1 MGGDQLLDHEALPAL
16 AGLRMGQQIVVGLD
30 TQQIVQ
36 QAAVAQVKLS
46 SRQTS

>member
-1 MGGDQLLDHEALPAL
+1 
-16 AGLRMGQQIVVGLD
+16 MGQQIVLD
-30 TQQIVQ
+30 LDAQQIVQ